1 VAPQRPR
8 PPQPGRPASPRRPA
22 TPRPAPARDAGDGG
36 RGPAPRAAAP
46 SATPERIAPDGAEDV
61 FLGSDET
68 TAALPTTGPRTSG
81 TARTGTTPASGAARA
96 GTTPATGAP
105 RTSSPPRV
113 EGAATTRARS
123 TTRAATT
130 AAGDSTPGTPRRTA
144 GSAVDRTAP
153 RTPARTSGLA
163 TGRGLT
169 RSTAAPRTPAGGV
182 VAQGSA
188 ARFAERARAHRRLTQ
203 RRILIVLGALV
214 AAGGLAWLLFFSPVL
229 ALHAAQVQVT
239 GADSVVAVDQ
249 VQAVV
254 DARDQVPLPRLDTA
268 ALRSELLEVPG
279 VRDATVTR
287 EWPHGLSVALV
298 AREPVAAVPE
308 GSDVAQSAEGTPTG
322 AGFALVD
329 EEGVQ
334 VGRADEAPEGLPV
347 VEVPVGEERVLSAVL
362 GVLEQLPA
370 DLLAQVG
377 QVSATTQD
385 SVNFTLR
392 DGAAVEWGSSQD
404 SALKAAVLSALRAAP
419 ETAGSTRY
427 DVSAPTMP
435 VVG

>member
-1 VAPQRPR
+1 M
-8 PPQPGRPASPRRPA
+8 
-22 TPRPAPARDAGDGG
+22 
-36 RGPAPRAAAP
+36 
-46 SATPERIAPDGAEDV
+46 
-61 FLGSDET
+61 FLGSEET

-81 TARTGTTPASGAARA
+81 TVRTGTGTGTGAGTGTTRASGAPRTGTTRSAGAPRTGRAPAAGESWTGRTVRSGGGSRAGATPPPADGARTGTTAAARRTQGA
-96 GTTPATGAP
+96 GTATATTGA
-105 RTSSPPRV
+105 
-113 EGAATTRARS
+113 RS
-123 TTRAATT
+123 
-130 AAGDSTPGTPRRTA
+130 
-144 GSAVDRTAP
+144 
-153 RTPARTSGLA
+153 PART

-169 RSTAAPRTPAGGV
+169 RAASAPRTPAGGV

-203 RRILIVLGALV
+203 RRILIVVAALV

-229 ALHAAQVQVT
+229 SLHAAQVRVT
-239 GADSVVAVDQ
+239 GADSVVAVDR

-254 DARDQVPLPRLDTA
+254 DARDGVPLPRLDTA

-308 GSDVAQSAEGTPTG
+308 GSDVARSAEGTPTG
-322 AGFALVD
+322 TGFALVD

-392 DGAAVEWGSSQD
+392 DQAAVEWGSDQD

-419 ETAGSTRY
+419 ETAGATRY

>member
-1 VAPQRPR
+1 MAPQRPR

-36 RGPAPRAAAP
+36 RGTARRAAAP
-46 SATPERIAPDGAEDV
+46 SATPERIAPDGSEDV

-81 TARTGTTPASGAARA
+81 AART

-105 RTSSPPRV
+105 RTGSTP
-113 EGAATTRARS
+113 ATRARS
-123 TTRAATT
+123 TTRATTT
-130 AAGDSTPGTPRRTA
+130 AAGDSTPGAPRRTA

-153 RTPARTSGLA
+153 RTPARTSGRA

-254 DARDQVPLPRLDTA
+254 DARDRVPLPRLDTA

-287 EWPHGLSVALV
+287 EWPHGLSVALA

-322 AGFALVD
+322 TGFALVD

>member
-1 VAPQRPR
+1 MAPQRPR
-8 PPQPGRPASPRRPA
+8 PPQPGRSASPRRPA
-22 TPRPAPARDAGDGG
+22 APRPAPTRDARDGG
-36 RGPAPRAAAP
+36 RGTGRRPTAAP
-46 SATPERIAPDGAEDV
+46 DGPSAPERVAPDGAPDV
-61 FLGSDET
+61 FAGSEEAT
-68 TAALPTTGPRTSG
+68 APVPTTRQRTAATPATGRPSTPVTGRPVTPAAGRSANAAAARPATPRRTSG
-81 TARTGTTPASGAARA
+81 TV
-96 GTTPATGAP
+96 GAP
-105 RTSSPPRV
+105 RP
-113 EGAATTRARS
+113 
-123 TTRAATT
+123 
-130 AAGDSTPGTPRRTA
+130 
-144 GSAVDRTAP
+144 
-153 RTPARTSGLA
+153 
-163 TGRGLT
+163 
-169 RSTAAPRTPAGGV
+169 AAPRTPAGGV
-182 VAQGSA
+182 VSQGSA

-203 RRILIVLGALV
+203 RRVLIALGALV
-214 AAGGLAWLLFFSPVL
+214 AVGAVVWLLFFSPVL
-229 ALHAAQVQVT
+229 ALHAAQVRIT

-254 DARDQVPLPRLDTA
+254 DARDGAPLPRLDTS

-308 GSDVAQSAEGTPTG
+308 DSDVVQSAEGTPTG

-347 VEVPVGEERVLSAVL
+347 VDVPVGEERVLTAVL

-370 DLLAQVG
+370 ELLAQVG

-392 DGAAVEWGSSQD
+392 DGAAVEWGSDQD

-419 ETAGSTRY
+419 ETAGASRY